1 MLTMFVLVILL
12 LECMQL
18 ATGFISPSTKR
29 TTLCNRVH
37 RISAASPKKS
47 TPEEIKVPV
56 KDPKLTWDL
65 GKIAFSLLPLSPE
78 SVGRRKTI
86 FTEVVKDTIWTL
98 DQIQGIINVNVPVR
112 STVIR
117 LKNGGLFVNNPVAS
131 TRESVEFIKGL
142 EKVHGPVKYV
152 TLASLALE
160 HKGTSGSF
168 CSYFPSATVYIQ
180 PGQYS
185 FPVNL
190 PTALFYPIGT
200 KITEIPASSKDAPW
214 GDEIDHQVLGP
225 LRPPGLPTLPCIP
238 LQ

>member
-1 MLTMFVLVILL
+1 MFVLVILL